1 MPYNPQTMNLNAAQ
15 ANAQASKDSFGTSGP
30 QIIDAPAGTKYFA
43 MKKEMIG
50 QDVYL
55 NIIPWGIETANH
67 MGVHNGTAQI
77 GQGEYLLEMWTHRVE
92 GVTQGATLCLQRMY
106 GSKCPFCEAS
116 RNSGAGEAK
125 ASHRCAFWVQH
136 VDVHGNP
143 IGGDP
148 TPKLFI
154 TSYATFGK
162 ALLDAAEV
170 QGRRLGLP
178 GPIPFANP
186 GTDGKIVAFRVN
198 SKSGGGFNFTE
209 ATNFDFLPRPYAIP
223 QSILDN
229 IPGLDRFL
237 HIPTEKE
244 INEALYGSDALPA
257 QGAAAGYPA
266 QGSAPAY
273 QAPAQETPANYGAP
287 AYQQQAQAQ
296 PQYQAPA
303 QETPAPNANPYGA
316 PAAGA
321 PAAGAPANPYG
332 AAAAA
337 TPYGSAS
344 AQVPHGARPT
354 PGTAPAAAP
363 AAEAA
368 PATGY
373 PEPTF

>member
-1 MPYNPQTMNLNAAQ
+1 MNLNAAQ

-50 QDVYL
+50 QDVYV

-106 GSKCPFCEAS
+106 GTKCPFCEAS

-257 QGAAAGYPA
+257 QGAAT
-266 QGSAPAY
+266 PAY
-273 QAPAQETPANYGAP
+273 QSPAQETPANYGAP

-296 PQYQAPA
+296 AQYQAPA
-303 QETPAPNANPYGA
+303 QETPAQNANPYGS
-316 PAAGA
+316 AAGA
-321 PAAGAPANPYG
+321 APYG
-332 AAAAA
+332 
-337 TPYGSAS
+337 TAS

-354 PGTAPAAAP
+354 PGAAPAAAP
-363 AAEAA
+363 AATEAA